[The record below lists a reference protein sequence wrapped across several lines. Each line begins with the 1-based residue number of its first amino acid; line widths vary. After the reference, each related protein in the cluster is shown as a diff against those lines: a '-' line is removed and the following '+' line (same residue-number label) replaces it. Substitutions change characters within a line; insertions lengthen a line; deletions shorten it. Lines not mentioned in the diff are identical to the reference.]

1 MSEVLTGISGE
12 IQQFL
17 QRIGK
22 TETIFIKEF
31 EKNNADLS
39 EEIDN
44 TADFSFPTDFEVN
57 LAGWT
62 EAINDYWNSSVKGC
76 LDKIINSYNN
86 MKDEDTYKSPN
97 RDAGNSFGKSGNE
110 EWVKPNINKKG
121 KTYADVRSDDLRE
134 VLKNNEN
141 LDFTEENISEYFTR
155 LLMPQY
161 KRRVEVEDLNRNF
174 WVIGQAIQ
182 ALSDFAFG
190 DGSPLDMTIKSLI
203 SELVGVWDNVYRIW
217 QSIFRLAKK
226 IDELQKQVNDLSA
239 GTQKTGTTINLGL
252 VWGQNKSFWNFLFK
266 WVNVKKQDEEE
277 FVDLTYNS
285 NGFPLDHR
293 QFFQYYF
300 FGTERTATEGEE
312 HWIFQDKKE
321 ISNQGYSW
329 VYETEDKIIYDSYD
343 EDQNF
348 QEELFLPGYNGFL
361 YNHTTTKEIL
371 NEMKEKAGA
380 YMVEQLIDDFKKKFP
395 VKLSSIS
402 EDIRDAEAIK
412 DNLALISV
420 RAPRLGC
427 IVKYPQIDTDGNL
440 IKDENQNIKYFYMAW
455 DLAHPLSTYDIIHSN
470 NGEINN
476 FKNCITNY
484 KENKKYLS
492 VIDDWNTK
500 AFDMFNYA
508 NWAKGGHTEFVLNR
522 SIYEGLNFEYDLDEN
537 KNIQSTNMISSNI
550 LDAKV
555 NGFKFIEYK
564 RSSTGA
570 DAREMAKVLFD
581 ISKLNLVARCYQK
594 GHNLSY
600 EYATPWDFIPALFEP
615 IEDDYWNNAMECAWN
630 TFRPDKNEIFTD
642 NLIGDSSVD
651 LTLFFKLPLFKK
663 YYYIDNTAKS
673 LLECYDN
680 LKNGKTISNVILT
693 DIKNTIQ
700 FIRDNDLNRIIKI
713 FGKKVKC
720 CSNPTIYTTT
730 ANNDGMLN
738 GLFLKTNENNEK
750 VSFFKNVQPINWGWT
765 ATLLRDFD
773 LCNTMDWDEQC
784 RQFKGEQMPTS
795 AFADIDQG
803 IVVPYLNKRF
813 EYEDY
818 SGKIKLRSHQE
829 VIAADNGHK
838 DRIEIMLEDGFM
850 QGMRIAAENFDD
862 TLGTVVLVGDRDLR
876 YSQNKRDYEID
887 YLANYLIPNVGG
899 DIRGYGFQFDV
910 SPYDRHFTQAI
921 ISFDFRGINTG
932 NLIYGAGVDIIQFSN
947 SSISINYNLSNTK
960 DKGKNALLQDVFRI
974 NEPMPISVPRD
985 DCSQYTVKQLVESE
999 QEDKTNPYLFRYYS
1013 MKKTYTNGSENEH
1026 IYKLLVDGQ
1035 LGLYNENLYK
1045 PLKTLSVNR
1054 VDQYDTSRLPTVI
1067 NENNVAI
1074 FSPNSLTNY
1083 YLTQFSRLNNI
1094 FSPALR
1100 NTSGVINM
1108 NSIKLGTTYPSL
1120 PYYKIFDGEDYTVQ
1134 KYEEYNTMKITDI
1147 YGEANE
1153 RYVNPALYFDVE
1165 NIFTGWASLLV
1176 LFPKFIK
1183 EELAP
1188 LDKDWITA
1196 SEGKI
1201 SSFLEAP
1208 VADENGIIKLML
1220 YNDDGIIEDLSLKK
1234 TLTELSK
1241 NTEFFKTISSE
1252 QGIYFPNI
1260 IKDFKENK
1268 DKILVEETTFET
1280 LGEVQCD
1287 ITSIIENVDEK
1298 QKLYLLSF
1306 NLGDESNKYGEVYG
1320 GIIIE
1325 NLEATEGEET
1335 YTYKTLRLNGYN
1347 KFFINDI
1354 RCNLFKNDS
1363 DVPVINEKTFKNII
1377 SDFIIE
1383 NEFNKYYAY
1392 DVESGKLTIYF
1403 GANRYYND
1411 EGISNEFNVNELS
1424 PIYELNNTINDCM
1437 WIYKLEIFGFND
1449 IYEVKEGDNS
1459 NEDYNYLTAQ
1469 WIVNEDNIF
1478 NKTKRAYYTESD
1490 SPLPTLND
1498 FINAEN
1504 EEEKNEIKPVDYL
1517 SWFGFQYLNNGT

>member
-12 IQQFL
+12 IQRFL
-17 QRIGK
+17 QRVGNYDAEK
-22 TETIFIKEF
+22 GFIKEF

-44 TADFSFPTDFEVN
+44 TADFSFPENFDDN

-62 EAINDYWNSSVKGC
+62 NAISDYWNSSVKEC
-76 LDKIINSYNN
+76 LDKIILSYDN

-97 RDAGNSFGKSGNE
+97 RDAGNSFGEGGNE
-110 EWVKPNINKKG
+110 EWVKPNLNKEG
-121 KTYADVRSDDLRE
+121 QTYANARSDELIE

-141 LDFTEENISEYFTR
+141 LDFTEGNISEYFTR

-190 DGSPLDMTIKSLI
+190 NGSPLDMTIKSLI
-203 SELVGVWDNVYRIW
+203 SELVGIWDNVYRIW

-252 VWGQNKSFWNFLFK
+252 VWGQNKSFWDFLFK

-285 NGFPLDHR
+285 NGFPLEHR
-293 QFFQYYF
+293 QYFQYYF
-300 FGTERTATEGEE
+300 FGTERTIEAEETE
-312 HWIFQDKKE
+312 HWIFRDNQE
-321 ISNQGYSW
+321 IINQGYSW
-329 VYETEDKIIYDSYD
+329 IYETEDKIIYDSYD
-343 EDQNF
+343 ENQSF

-380 YMVEQLIDDFKKKFP
+380 YKVEQLIDRFKEAFP

-402 EDIRDAEAIK
+402 EDIREAEAIK

-427 IVKYPQIDTDGNL
+427 IVKYPQIDINGNL
-440 IKDENQNIKYFYMAW
+440 IRDNNQNIKYFYMAW

-470 NGEINN
+470 DTEIEN
-476 FKNCITNY
+476 FKGCITNY
-484 KENKKYLS
+484 KENKEYLS
-492 VIDDWNTK
+492 VIDEWNTK

-508 NWAKGGHTEFVLNR
+508 NWVKGGHTEFVLNR

-615 IEDDYWNNAMECAWN
+615 IEDDYWNDAMECAWN
-630 TFRPDKNEIFTD
+630 TFVAPSTCTP
-642 NLIGDSSVD
+642 VD
-651 LTLFFKLPLFKK
+651 LTLFFKLPIFKK
-663 YYYIDNTAKS
+663 YYYINNTAKN

-680 LKNGKTISNVILT
+680 FKNDGTPFPT
-693 DIKNTIQ
+693 DILNDIVKTIQ
-700 FIRDNDLNRIIKI
+700 FIQEKGLNKIIKI
-713 FGKKVKC
+713 FGKKIKC

-773 LCNTMDWDEQC
+773 MCNTMDWDEQC
-784 RQFKGEQMPTS
+784 RQFGEENTPNS
-795 AFADIDQG
+795 AYADIDQG
-803 IVVPYLNKRF
+803 IIVPYLNKRF

-818 SGKIKLRSHQE
+818 SGKIKLQSHQGGIE
-829 VIAADNGHK
+829 ADNGHK
-838 DRIEIMLEDGFM
+838 DRMEIMLEDGFM
-850 QGMRIAAENFDD
+850 QGMRIAAENFDN
-862 TLGTVVLVGDRDLR
+862 TLETVVSVGEGGLR
-876 YSQNKRDYEID
+876 YSQDKRDYDID
-887 YLANYLIPNVGG
+887 YLANYLIPNIGG

-910 SPYDRHFTQAI
+910 SPYDRHFKQAI
-921 ISFDFRGINTG
+921 ISFDFRGVNTG

-947 SSISINYNLSNTK
+947 SSISVNYNLSNTK

-1013 MKKTYTNGSENEH
+1013 MKKTYTDTTEREH

-1035 LGLYNENLYK
+1035 LGLYNVNLYK

-1054 VDQYDTSRLPTVI
+1054 IEQYNTGNLPTVI

-1074 FSPNSLTNY
+1074 FSPNALTNY
-1083 YLTQFSRLNNI
+1083 YLTQFSKLNNI

-1100 NTSGVINM
+1100 NTAGVINM

-1120 PYYKIFDGEDYTVQ
+1120 PYYKIFDGENYVIQ

-1188 LDKDWITA
+1188 LAKDWITA

-1208 VADENGIIKLML
+1208 VTDENGVIIRLML
-1220 YNDDGIIEDLSLKK
+1220 YNGDDIIGNSSLKK

-1241 NTEFFKTISSE
+1241 NTDYFKTTLSE
-1252 QGIYFPNI
+1252 EAIYFPNI
-1260 IKDFKENK
+1260 IEDFKKTK
-1268 DKILVEETTFET
+1268 DNIIEGEVEFIT
-1280 LGEVQCD
+1280 LGKVQCN
-1287 ITSIIENVDEK
+1287 IAPIIESTDEK

-1306 NLGDESNKYGEVYG
+1306 NLGDEDNKYGEAYS
-1320 GIIIE
+1320 GIIIK
-1325 NLEATEGEET
+1325 NLETTTDEEI

-1347 KFFINDI
+1347 KFFTNDI

-1403 GANRYYND
+1403 GAKYYYNSD
-1411 EGISNEFNVNELS
+1411 GSPVELNVNELS
-1424 PIYELNNTINDCM
+1424 PIYELNNVINDCM

-1449 IYEVKEGDNS
+1449 TYEVKEGDNS

-1490 SPLPTLND
+1490 SPLPTLDD

-1504 EEEKNEIKPVDYL
+1504 EEEKNAIKPVDYL